1 MYKFHITLVL
11 TVFLLVGAAAV
22 PSFAQTI
29 ISSSNS
35 SLVGQN
41 ISEAGLNV
49 TYGPGQVNYT
59 SLSINGQISFDP
71 NNYNN
76 VTSVTQLTIYARS
89 TDGFDN
95 LTNPMANGTFSIMVP
110 GNGKYNIFVYPS
122 TLDYLNSST
131 NSTYSVVYPDVSNP
145 LVEYVTNDSS
155 VTGIVIPGRIVQ
167 TGSQATSTPTPSAH
181 PTATPTPG
189 FTAIVALVVIGTV
202 SAIAYN
208 RRRY

>member
-1 MYKFHITLVL
+1 LYRLQLTLVL
-11 TVFLLVGAAAV
+11 AVFLLVGAIAV

-35 SLVGQN
+35 SQVGQN
-41 ISEAGLNV
+41 ISSVGLNV
-49 TYGPGQVNYT
+49 TYGLSPVNYT
-59 SLSINGQISFDP
+59 SLSIGGQISFDP

-76 VTSVTQLTIYARS
+76 VTSITQLTIYARS

>member
-1 MYKFHITLVL
+1 
-11 TVFLLVGAAAV
+11 VFLLVGAIAV

-41 ISEAGLNV
+41 ISSVGLNI

-59 SLSINGQISFDP
+59 SLSISGRISFYP

-89 TDGFDN
+89 ADGFDN

-110 GNGKYNIFVYPS
+110 GNGKYSIFVYPS
-122 TLDYLNSST
+122 TLDYLNNST
-131 NSTYSVVYPDVSNP
+131 NLTYSVVYPDVSSP
-145 LVEYVTNDSS
+145 LVEFVTNDSS
-155 VTGIVIPGRIVQ
+155 VTGIVIPGQIVQ
-167 TGSQATSTPTPSAH
+167 TGSQVTSTPIPSAH

-202 SAIAYN
+202 AAIAYN
-208 RRRY
+208 NRRY

>member
-1 MYKFHITLVL
+1 MYRLQLTLVL
-11 TVFLLVGAAAV
+11 AVFLLVGAIAV

-35 SLVGQN
+35 SQVGQN
-41 ISEAGLNV
+41 ISSVGLNV
-49 TYGPGQVNYT
+49 TYGLSPVNYT
-59 SLSINGQISFDP
+59 SLSIGGQISFDP

-76 VTSVTQLTIYARS
+76 VTSITQLTIYARS